1 MTIESIIGAIIIGL
15 IIGVLGRLLAPG
27 RQRISILVT
36 IIVGILAALVGSW
49 IARALG
55 VETTAGIDWI
65 ELLIQLVLAVIGVT
79 IAANLMGRRRRTI

>member
-1 MTIESIIGAIIIGL
+1 MTIGSIIGAIIIGA

-36 IIVGILAALVGSW
+36 IVVGIVAALIGSW
-49 IARALG
+49 IARAMG
-55 VETTAGIDWI
+55 VEDTAGIDWI

-79 IAANLMGRRRRTI
+79 IAAQMMGRRRSVV